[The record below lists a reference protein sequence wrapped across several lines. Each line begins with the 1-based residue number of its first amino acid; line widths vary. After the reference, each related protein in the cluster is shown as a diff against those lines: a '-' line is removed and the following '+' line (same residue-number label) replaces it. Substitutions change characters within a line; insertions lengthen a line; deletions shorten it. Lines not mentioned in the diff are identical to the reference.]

1 MKIVLQDGNKDCG
14 ICSLLS
20 IIRFYGGDVSKEY
33 LRELTNTT
41 KNGVSAFNLI
51 EGARK
56 LGFIAEGMNGDMTK
70 INENNLPCLAH
81 LAVNKNY
88 KHFVVIYKIDRNSE
102 KVIIMDPAK
111 GKKILSFSE
120 FRLMSTNNFIFL
132 KPLKQLPFFVNK
144 RIIRKIIR
152 GCFLNNKKLLFM
164 LVLLV
169 LSHFIFNV
177 MLAFNFK
184 YFLNFVIEYAVSTNI
199 LVICFSVFVVSVFKV
214 VSEFLKS
221 NLFIKIGSVIDEVV
235 TLKTFKQILLLPYLY
250 YKNRTTGEVV
260 TRLKDLNNIKNFLFQ
275 LFNILI
281 TDAIGFIIF
290 LILMFKI
297 NKDITLI
304 VLCLI
309 VGLSIFVL
317 LRNIVGRK
325 IYFNVC
331 NSEEKVNSY
340 LIESL
345 NNVDTIKGGHIEK
358 RLSDRFLF
366 LYKNLLEKNYLYSFF
381 LQVNR
386 FVKDSIKSI
395 LLIVVYGVGSLFVV
409 RGKITIGDI
418 ILYQSFLMCFLE
430 NVIRIINLLDEYHNY
445 KISLHRI
452 EDLYTITNEKF
463 EGSYYYYNYVLD
475 GDICFNNLIYKYG
488 SKKIFNNLN
497 LFIKK
502 GERILLTGES
512 GSGKSSLMK
521 ILMRYLEIPYGMCS
535 ISNIDINHYHLENIR
550 ANVSYVSCNEFLFT
564 DSLYNNITLN
574 KDVVEEDFFKV
585 CHIAEVDEIITKRDC
600 NYQMLVEENGFNFS
614 NGERQRI
621 VLARYLLRNSNI
633 YIFDEAFGQI
643 DITREKKILQDMFEY
658 LKNKT
663 IIVISHRFN
672 NKSMFDRIIKLDKG
686 CIVEEKI

>member
-20 IIRFYGGDVSKEY
+20 VIRFYGGDVSKEY
-33 LRELTNTT
+33 LREITNTT

-56 LGFIAEGMNGDMTK
+56 LGFVAEGMNGDMIK

-81 LAVNKNY
+81 LSVTKNY

-102 KVIIMDPAK
+102 KVIIMDPAN
-111 GKKILSFSE
+111 GKKTLSFSE
-120 FRLMSTNNFIFL
+120 FKLMSTNNFIFL
-132 KPLKQLPFFVNK
+132 KPLKQLPFLINK
-144 RIIRKIIR
+144 QIIKKIIM
-152 GCFLNNKKLLFM
+152 GCFLNNKKLLFI

-169 LSHFIFNV
+169 LSHFVFNV

-184 YFLNFVIEYAVSTNI
+184 YFLNFVIEYSVSTNV
-199 LVICFSVFVVSVFKV
+199 LAICFSVFGVSIFKV

-221 NLFIKIGSVIDEVV
+221 NLFIKIGSAIDEVV

-281 TDAIGFIIF
+281 TDVIGFVIF
-290 LILMFKI
+290 LILMFRI
-297 NKDITLI
+297 NKRITLI

-309 VGLSIFVL
+309 VSLSIFIL

-331 NSEEKVNSY
+331 SSEEKVNSY

-358 RLSDRFLF
+358 RLSDKFLF
-366 LYKNLLEKNYLYSFF
+366 LYKSLLEKNYLYSFF

-386 FVKDSIKSI
+386 FVRDSIKSI
-395 LLIVVYGVGSLFVV
+395 LLIVVYGVGSLLVV

-418 ILYQSFLMCFLE
+418 VLYQSFLMCFLE
-430 NVIRIINLLDEYHNY
+430 NVIRIINLIDEYHNY
-445 KISLHRI
+445 KISLQRI
-452 EDLYTITNEKF
+452 EDLYTIANEKF
-463 EGSYYYYNYVLD
+463 EGSYYYYNYILN
-475 GDICFNNLIYKYG
+475 GDICFNNLVYKYG

-502 GERILLTGES
+502 GEKILLTGES

-535 ISNIDINHYHLENIR
+535 ISGIDINHYHLENIR
-550 ANVSYVSCNEFLFT
+550 ANISYVSCNEFLFT

-574 KDVVEEDFFKV
+574 KDVLEEDFFKV
-585 CHIAEVDEIITKRDC
+585 CHITEVDEIIIKRDC

-643 DITREKKILQDMFEY
+643 DISREKKILQDMFEY

-672 NKSMFDRIIKLDKG
+672 NKNMFDRVIKLDKG